1 MGGAVS
7 GLTKAKLLKRLDKAA
22 KAVEREI
29 SANAQGGK
37 FASGLANEGWAGGYQ
52 QALRVARVHRR
63 GLSELHLLALRINE
77 APEFIDLNT
86 LARQVAQHAILVS
99 GAGLARVHE

>member
-52 QALRVARVHRR
+52 QALRDVDA
-63 GLSELHLLALRINE
+63 LHAY
-77 APEFIDLNT
+77 
-86 LARQVAQHAILVS
+86 LVN
-99 GAGLARVHE
+99 AHNR